1 MEKRWLLI
9 TASLFVLAGC
19 GRGPGYQVQFQ
30 SQSSIT
36 YWYDPARQSIVT
48 VQRHA
53 QAYCG
58 QYGQDAVPQAF
69 FDGYSGNDVSFICKT
84 PG

>member
-1 MEKRWLLI
+1 MAMRSMLL

-19 GRGPGYQVQFQ
+19 GPGYKVEFQ

-36 YWYDPARQSIVT
+36 YWYDPARQSMGT
-48 VQRHA
+48 VQHHA
-53 QAYCG
+53 QEYCS
-58 QYGQDAVPQAF
+58 QYGKDALPQAS
-69 FDGYSGNDVSFICKT
+69 SGDAFTGISISFVCKT